1 MAIAQVPVADI
12 VLFCIMAVVVFLI
25 IRYLSVITMIV
36 SELWSLLPPN
46 DVIAR
51 YVATVAIVVFAIY
64 VINYTIIERKPINLD
79 AVIKDNKYFEIN
91 KYTVSAFCVCFVIA
105 IIYCAYAADGNGTS
119 SGSFSAA
126 AAAAAE
132 ASFAQAK
139 RGFDPMQFALFAFI
153 FYGFVQMYYM
163 LLWGITPTSMF
174 KA

>member
-12 VLFCIMAVVVFLI
+12 ALFCIMAVVVFLI

-64 VINYTIIERKPINLD
+64 VINYTIIQRKPINLD
-79 AVIKDNKYFEIN
+79 TVIKDNKYFEIN

-126 AAAAAE
+126 AAA
-132 ASFAQAK
+132 SYAQAK

>member
-1 MAIAQVPVADI
+1 MAIEQVPVADI
-12 VLFCIMAVVVFLI
+12 ALFCIMLVVVFLI
-25 IRYLSVITMIV
+25 IRYIGAIMMIV

-64 VINYTIIERKPINLD
+64 VINHMIIERKPINLD
-79 AVIKDNKYFEIN
+79 TVVKDNPYFEIN
-91 KYTVSAFCVCFVIA
+91 KYTVSAFCVCFIIA
-105 IIYCAYAADGNGTS
+105 VVYCVYADDGSSGSGTS

-126 AAAAAE
+126 E
-132 ASFAQAK
+132 ALFAQAK
-139 RGFDPMQFALFAFI
+139 RGFDPMQFILFAFI

-163 LLWGITPTSMF
+163 MIWGITPTSMF